1 MCKILKDDIILLPIN
16 QKMEFFW
23 DLSAGEEMNGKLKI
37 KGQLKFYMQWPFIL
51 TIVLLV
57 MDILVFTV
65 NVKARGTGD
74 RIPCSLYAHCGFHV
88 FPQQSYDYE

>member
-1 MCKILKDDIILLPIN
+1 
-16 QKMEFFW
+16 
-23 DLSAGEEMNGKLKI
+23 MNGKLRI

-65 NVKARGTGD
+65 NVKAG
-74 RIPCSLYAHCGFHV
+74 AW
-88 FPQQSYDYE
+88 